1 MPRLSQ
7 EEIDALK
14 AKHGPIYE
22 VPIPR
27 DEDEGG
33 DVFVYARKMSLMEYN
48 RFLKDSFDED
58 RRAYAMT
65 NLANPCIVHPPP
77 GELEALLKELP
88 ALTAT
93 VSDQLLKRAGGAKGV
108 DAKKV

>member
-27 DEDEGG
+27 DED
-33 DVFVYARKMSLMEYN
+33 
-48 RFLKDSFDED
+48 

-65 NLANPCIVHPPP
+65 NLAKPCIVHPPP